1 MLQNVYLR
9 NYHFAEKH
17 SIDIMATPQ
26 EIWPMIDKM
35 DFSGSPIIKFLFT
48 LRGMPAKMMRSDGLE
63 EGRFIRLDKK
73 ENEEIIIGLIGQ
85 FWRPNGNLQKFDP
98 SQFVLFDIPG
108 YTKGTWS
115 FTLTATGNHETKLET
130 ETRVFCTDD
139 KALTKFNSYWFFIKM
154 FSGIIR
160 KEILR
165 GIKKKVEL
173 QVMNGS

>member
-1 MLQNVYLR
+1 MLQDDYLATF
-9 NYHFAEKH
+9 HFATKH
-17 SIDIMATPQ
+17 SISIRGTPKN
-26 EIWPMIDKM
+26 IWPVIDKM
-35 DFSGSPIIKFLFT
+35 DFSRSPIIRFLFA

-63 EGRFIRLDKK
+63 EGRFIRLDEK

-85 FWRPNGNLQKFDP
+85 FWRPSGNLQKFHP
-98 SQFVLFDIPG
+98 SEFVLFTKPG
-108 YTKGTWS
+108 FAKGTWS
-115 FTLTATGNHETKLET
+115 FSLTATGNHETKLET

-139 KALTKFNSYWFFIKM
+139 KSMRKFSRYWFFIEM

-173 QVMNGS
+173 EMMEAV